1 MATTQPPI
9 RRSWTSEPR
18 MSLTTPRD
26 RRRPVVRA
34 AEIALEVILIATAS
48 ITGLVV
54 IGRNRAPGALCRAQP
69 CQNPSR
75 RSSHAPVV
83 LRLAERG
90 SEPRAIG
97 APRRS
102 LAELEAIAAEHG
114 YDMISQDSE
123 G

>member
-1 MATTQPPI
+1 VLLARYAVRSHARI
-9 RRSWTSEPR
+9 RRA
-18 MSLTTPRD
+18 
-26 RRRPVVRA
+26 V
-34 AEIALEVILIATAS
+34 
-48 ITGLVV
+48 
-54 IGRNRAPGALCRAQP
+54 
-69 CQNPSR
+69 
-75 RSSHAPVV
+75 SSHAPVV

-90 SEPRAIG
+90 SEPRAIE